1 MRRIIESIQI
11 FIHKLRDLHDHYVRK
26 WETTVLSWHL
36 PAPVGILIILVGFV
50 LVMGGVAM
58 LVLGGAAMLV
68 LPGQGILTI
77 ALGIAVVRIGTR
89 VLRAER
95 TDESSQKTDVPKP
108 TKEKQFAQAHI
119 AK

>member
-11 FIHKLRDLHDHYVRK
+11 FIHKLRDLHDHYVGK
-26 WETTVLSWHL
+26 WETTVLGWYL
-36 PAPVGILIILVGFV
+36 PAPVGILIILLGIVCA
-50 LVMGGVAM
+50 LGGV
-58 LVLGGAAMLV
+58 AMLV

-77 ALGIAVVRIGTR
+77 ALGIAAVRIGTR

-95 TDESSQKTDVPKP
+95 TDESSQKTDVPKLA
-108 TKEKQFAQAHI
+108 EENQLAQAHG

>member
-11 FIHKLRDLHDHYVRK
+11 FIHHKLRDLHDHYVRK

-36 PAPVGILIILVGFV
+36 PAPVGILIILLG
-50 LVMGGVAM
+50 LV

-77 ALGIAVVRIGTR
+77 ALGIAAIRIGTR

-95 TDESSQKTDVPKP
+95 NAESPDESSQKRNVLESAE
-108 TKEKQFAQAHI
+108 EKQLAQVHN

>member
-1 MRRIIESIQI
+1 MNHQNHQNKSPNNGLEMRQLT
-11 FIHKLRDLHDHYVRK
+11 FLAV
-26 WETTVLSWHL
+26 
-36 PAPVGILIILVGFV
+36 ILAGLLV
-50 LVMGGVAM
+50 

-108 TKEKQFAQAHI
+108 TEEKQFAQAHI

>member
-36 PAPVGILIILVGFV
+36 PAPVGILIILLG
-50 LVMGGVAM
+50 LV

-89 VLRAER
+89 VLRVER

-108 TKEKQFAQAHI
+108 TEEKQFAQAHI